1 MATIFS
7 AAHKDVQLEVFPFA
21 EVQRNLV
28 AGYDS
33 LGFVNAVSGCT
44 SDFTFTQYST
54 SNLYSLANP
63 TFTAEGAKV
72 GKPSLACC
80 SLNTIFSV
88 WCSEVTFLLICSICY

>member
-1 MATIFS
+1 MQDLANAAIGNVATIFGT
-7 AAHKDVQLEVFPFA
+7 AHSDAQVAVFPFA

-28 AGYDS
+28 ASYDS

-54 SNLYSLANP
+54 GNLYSLANP

-72 GKPSLACC
+72 G
-80 SLNTIFSV
+80 NT
-88 WCSEVTFLLICSICY
+88 